1 MDTNF
6 ISFADA
12 IAQKKLEIKPK
23 FRSQRNELFNELYK
37 YYEKSWKQN
46 TWSNYIKWLK
56 QNKFKNTPEKRNEFK
71 KSKMYFKKDTEK
83 SFCSYRLGFMKTD
96 DLYFLISIAKDKDNR
111 GENFNRWLFWA
122 IKPEQK

>member
-1 MDTNF
+1 
-6 ISFADA
+6 
-12 IAQKKLEIKPK
+12 
-23 FRSQRNELFNELYK
+23 
-37 YYEKSWKQN
+37 
-46 TWSNYIKWLK
+46 
-56 QNKFKNTPEKRNEFK
+56 
-71 KSKMYFKKDTEK
+71 MYFKKDTEK